1 MRVNINEYFDTRRLI
16 YLILCWKYRN
26 NKTNKQR
33 GLFKQTDDMLL
44 KTEPEVTMLRNLKRK
59 KNNKTKNRRII
70 L

>member
-33 GLFKQTDDMLL
+33 GLFK
-44 KTEPEVTMLRNLKRK
+44 
-59 KNNKTKNRRII
+59 
-70 L
+70 